1 MFTLFNHKKAPHH
14 AGCMI
19 VHIVLAVLVALAVI
33 ASFVGMILAH
43 WSAAEGAIIFGT
55 PAASL
60 SLLAFVASVVVFM
73 KQLKACVM
81 PCEVCAMMPAPSK
94 KK

>member
-14 AGCMI
+14 PGCMI

-33 ASFVGMILAH
+33 ASFVGMVLAH
-43 WSAAEGAIIFGT
+43 WSSAEGAIVFGT

-60 SLLAFVASVVVFM
+60 SIVAFVISVVVCM
-73 KQLKACVM
+73 KQCKACM
-81 PCEVCAMMPAPSK
+81 LPCEVCAAMPAPSK